1 MLVVVNFAATQYV
14 AARFQYQDALGYPAS
29 RTQSGVG
36 IYEPF
41 AWMIW
46 GFHNST
52 SQDPRVRRPLF
63 EGEMIVFFGSI
74 LCVGLFYVAAGR
86 RSRRLMQNAD
96 DLHGSARWATE
107 ADVRATGLMDAEE
120 GGQRSDLQNIANRG
134 ASRIIHTVCYCAV
147 AIASLQAQSSTAG
160 SLTRLYVEP
169 FTTKSGSER
178 FRADLIAELRKVRS
192 ISLVP
197 AASNTAASLA
207 GGGEIWIK
215 GYRSLNPRNR
225 MPSDATVVYGGFMS
239 VELKNA
245 NGETVWSDLVTPG
258 GATEDISKDLS
269 KRIAKDVAEA
279 LQAEIQPAPTTTRPK
294 SVTVLKGA
302 GATFP
307 CPVYA
312 KWITNYKRQ
321 NPNLQ
326 ITYDS
331 VGSEAGVR
339 RLLAGQV
346 DFGAS
351 DNPEAIREIAPAQ
364 TGNYSFFPS
373 VIGAVVPIV
382 NLPGFPADI
391 AFTPDALAGIYLGR
405 IKKWNDPLLQ
415 KANPRLHLPDLDITV
430 VHRADG
436 SGTTYAWTDYLSRTS
451 SEWKSSVGASLAPR
465 WPTGQGA
472 DGNEGVAALVKESGG
487 SIGYVEFIYAL
498 QHHLSF
504 GSVRNRN
511 GEFVSAS
518 LESMATAVRQS
529 LAVRDDLT
537 ISIVNPPGT
546 GVYPIASFTWFV
558 LPTHIEDE
566 VKRNALVG
574 FLRWMLGPGQRQ
586 AAALGYLAL
595 PADVVSREESAIDK
609 IH

>member
-1 MLVVVNFAATQYV
+1 MDLSLAQRTCIFSSASLGGLRSCTRKNSWIVRRRSEITSRSATQTRKASSRNPAHVRKRRNLDADLWSTERRGHHESAARTLSETEEAGYVGGYNWRASCFGLLMLVVVNFAATQYV

-239 VELKNA
+239 VELKDA

-279 LQAEIQPAPTTTRPK
+279 LQAEIQPAPTTTRP
-294 SVTVLKGA
+294 
-302 GATFP
+302 
-307 CPVYA
+307 
-312 KWITNYKRQ
+312 
-321 NPNLQ
+321 NL
-326 ITYDS
+326 
-331 VGSEAGVR
+331 
-339 RLLAGQV
+339 
-346 DFGAS
+346 
-351 DNPEAIREIAPAQ
+351 
-364 TGNYSFFPS
+364 
-373 VIGAVVPIV
+373 
-382 NLPGFPADI
+382 
-391 AFTPDALAGIYLGR
+391 
-405 IKKWNDPLLQ
+405 
-415 KANPRLHLPDLDITV
+415 
-430 VHRADG
+430 
-436 SGTTYAWTDYLSRTS
+436 
-451 SEWKSSVGASLAPR
+451 
-465 WPTGQGA
+465 
-472 DGNEGVAALVKESGG
+472 
-487 SIGYVEFIYAL
+487 
-498 QHHLSF
+498 
-504 GSVRNRN
+504 
-511 GEFVSAS
+511 
-518 LESMATAVRQS
+518 
-529 LAVRDDLT
+529 
-537 ISIVNPPGT
+537 
-546 GVYPIASFTWFV
+546 
-558 LPTHIEDE
+558 
-566 VKRNALVG
+566 
-574 FLRWMLGPGQRQ
+574 
-586 AAALGYLAL
+586 
-595 PADVVSREESAIDK
+595 
-609 IH
+609 